1 MAADGIIEVPLEKL
15 RCKKQVRTEFDNA
28 AIESL
33 ASTLRELGQQVPLI
47 VFADG
52 DGFVIE
58 DGERRFRAAKVAG
71 LTCLKVI
78 EKTPSVDEGE
88 VLTRQLVVNCQRE
101 DLSPIEKARGLEQ
114 LIALNG
120 GNASKVAQ
128 KCGIPKATISQLLK
142 LLTLDPAIQAKV
154 NSGEMSRSMAYELA
168 QVKDPVRQREL
179 ANEIASNQ
187 LTRESLK
194 ARSQAKES
202 NTPATKRFAI
212 PLSESLKMTLS
223 GPELSIAGMVQA
235 LESMLLRARKAI
247 KEGFEL
253 ETLERMLQD
262 QWKPA
267 SARKEGATHA

>member
-15 RCKKQVRTEFDNA
+15 HCKKQVRTEFEDSS
-28 AIESL
+28 IEGL
-33 ASTLRELGQQVPLI
+33 STSLRELGQLVPLI
-47 VFADG
+47 IYPEG
-52 DGFVIE
+52 DGYIIE
-58 DGERRFRAAKVAG
+58 DGERRCRAAKAAG
-71 LTCLKVI
+71 LVSLKAIV
-78 EKTPSVDEGE
+78 KGVKHDEGE
-88 VLTRQLVVNCQRE
+88 VLMRQLVVNCQRE

-114 LIALNG
+114 LITLSG

-142 LLTLDPAIQAKV
+142 LLTLDPSIQAKV
-154 NSGEMSRSMAYELA
+154 NSGEIPRSMAYELA
-168 QVKDPVRQREL
+168 QVKDPVRQGEL
-179 ANEIASNQ
+179 ASEIASNQ

-202 NTPATKRFAI
+202 NNPATKRFAI
-212 PLSESLKMTLS
+212 PLSETLKLTLS

-235 LESMLLRARKAI
+235 LESMLLKARKAI

-262 QWKPA
+262 QWKP
-267 SARKEGATHA
+267 STARKEGSTHA